1 MTKKNSNPDDKHDIL
16 VQAAAAR
23 CNELR
28 ALLARIPQ
36 AAQQAGD
43 PKYNPKCAPKN
54 NPKGSPKDTPKIDP
68 KVNQKLR
75 ISMNHG
81 RPQYY
86 ITSDDPKASRR
97 TKPVNGK
104 YVPKAEIQKARAI
117 AQRDY
122 NSAAAATLKKAIGA
136 IERFL
141 AAFHPG
147 ALDKAFT
154 GLHPGRRSLVTPL
167 REPDADYIASWQH
180 LPDTSKPFEINAPE
194 YITSKGE
201 RVRSKSEIIIA
212 DALSRAGIPYRYEY
226 PTSVKGWGTLYP
238 DFTCLDTRTRE
249 EIIWEH
255 FGLMHD
261 REYAEQTVQKIAR
274 YAASGYT
281 LGKNFIATF
290 EANTSPLSI
299 KQVQGYINT
308 LFKSRAK

>member
-36 AAQQAGD
+36 AAQQAGA
-43 PKYNPKCAPKN
+43 PKYTPKCAPKN
-54 NPKGSPKDTPKIDP
+54 NPKGSPKDTPIG
-68 KVNQKLR
+68 NQKLR

-86 ITSDDPKASRR
+86 ITSSEPGTSSTRKA
-97 TKPVNGK
+97 PVNGK

-141 AAFHPG
+141 AAFHPR

-154 GLHPGRRSLVTPL
+154 GLHPGRRALVTPV
-167 REPDADYIASWQH
+167 RETDADYIASWQH
-180 LPDTSKPFEINAPE
+180 LPYTSKPFEINAPE

-308 LFKSRAK
+308 LFKSRGE